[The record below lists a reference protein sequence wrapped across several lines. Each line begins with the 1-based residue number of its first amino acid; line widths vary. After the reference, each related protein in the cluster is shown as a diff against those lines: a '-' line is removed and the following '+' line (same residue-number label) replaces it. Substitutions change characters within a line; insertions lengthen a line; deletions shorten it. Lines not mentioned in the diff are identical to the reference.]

1 MLEPLNTTTVAHL
14 HPAAARCVFWEL
26 EAEVAT
32 EVSSS
37 GDPRF
42 EKEAWLSAV
51 LMQQSCCGFHILRA
65 GQQRAIATI
74 MFCEP
79 RFAPGV
85 AQMPTAPISADAWLL
100 SSLHIDAGFAGIG
113 LEAVLIDAVL
123 AHLWQHGATAVE
135 AFGRSE
141 AEGWEAITGQASG
154 IGLIPESVLQAAGFY
169 HVVAHPALPR
179 MRIELPPEH
188 MLSAQ
193 AAAELVASALA

>member
-14 HPAAARCVFWEL
+14 HPAAATCVFWEL
-26 EAEVAT
+26 EADVASKVT
-32 EVSSS
+32 SS

-51 LMQQSCCGFHILRA
+51 LMQQQCCGFHILRE
-65 GQQRAIATI
+65 GHQQAIASI

-79 RFAPGV
+79 RFAPGA

-100 SSLHIDAGFAGIG
+100 TSLHIDEGFAGVG

-123 AHLWQHGATAVE
+123 AHLWQRRATAVE
-135 AFGRSE
+135 AFGLG
-141 AEGWEAITGQASG
+141 AHEGWDDVTEQAGAIG
-154 IGLIPESVLQAAGFY
+154 IVPESVLQAAGFY
-169 HVVAHPALPR
+169 HVASHPVLPR

-193 AAAELVASALA
+193 AAEELVASALA